1 MAEYLPLFEGK
12 RVTIPVTGTVTG
24 GQLVTWAGA
33 TAGAGATTAAGVASF
48 DAVAGDNLT
57 ICFGGVQ
64 RLTASANLA
73 IGALVKPAAN
83 GQVAPYVVGTDSVD
97 QIIGRATAAVT
108 SGALAP
114 IRFLI

>member
-1 MAEYLPLFEGK
+1 MAEYLPLFQGQ

-33 TAGAGATTAAGVASF
+33 VAGATSGAVAGVASF

-57 ICFGGVQ
+57 VCFGGVQ
-64 RLTASANLA
+64 RITAAANIA
-73 IGALVKPAAN
+73 IGGPVKSAAN
-83 GQVAPYVVGTDSVD
+83 GQVTPWVPGTDTAESL
-97 QIIGRATAAVT
+97 IGTATAATT

-114 IRFLI
+114 IRFKI